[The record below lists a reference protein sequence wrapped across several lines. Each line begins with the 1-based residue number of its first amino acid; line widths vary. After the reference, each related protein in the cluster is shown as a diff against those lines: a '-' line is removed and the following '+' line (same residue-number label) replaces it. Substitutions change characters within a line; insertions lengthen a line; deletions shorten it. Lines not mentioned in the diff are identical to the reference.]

1 VLEEEVLRRE
11 GEKKNC
17 TTKKKFFLEGHIV
30 ASHKNAF
37 FRQGEIN

>member
-1 VLEEEVLRRE
+1 MLEEEEVLRRE
-11 GEKKNC
+11 GKKIAQQ
-17 TTKKKFFLEGHIV
+17 KKFFLEGHIV

>member
-11 GEKKNC
+11 GEKKIAQQ
-17 TTKKKFFLEGHIV
+17 KKIFLEGHIV